1 MEGKTSQ
8 CHNSSEEKKT
18 VQNTEKNLLD
28 WAPLCTPP
36 MPPVT
41 NTGIPVL
48 LAAIIVLD
56 TVVAPVRPCK
66 VQMLSYNTFCN
77 KISAATIF

>member
-1 MEGKTSQ
+1 
-8 CHNSSEEKKT
+8 
-18 VQNTEKNLLD
+18 
-28 WAPLCTPP
+28 

-77 KISAATIF
+77 KILAATFFRNKKILRGNLKQLM

>member
-1 MEGKTSQ
+1 
-8 CHNSSEEKKT
+8 
-18 VQNTEKNLLD
+18 
-28 WAPLCTPP
+28 

-56 TVVAPVRPCK
+56 TVVAPVRPCQ

-77 KISAATIF
+77 KILPAFFFLEIKRY

>member
-1 MEGKTSQ
+1 
-8 CHNSSEEKKT
+8 
-18 VQNTEKNLLD
+18 
-28 WAPLCTPP
+28 

-66 VQMLSYNTFCN
+66 VQMLSYNTFRN
-77 KISAATIF
+77 KISAATFLEIKRY